1 MRQHKRTY
9 SAKAP
14 GSADAAVGRNVGTY
28 RRAREMT
35 QKALAARLGVSTQQ
49 VQKYES
55 ATNRIG
61 SGRLLQIA
69 EVLGVPVEQLF
80 DGTRA
85 AQWALLTATSD
96 CAAPVPAFPP
106 QAGPLPVS
114 RPGHSPVRG
123 RNGEGGGSRR
133 DWSPAASLPTPAAL
147 PAGRQSLRLLR
158 AFSRIEDPAARRLIV
173 TLAEKMAR

>member
-1 MRQHKRTY
+1 LRQRKRTL

-14 GSADAAVGRNVGTY
+14 GAADAAVGRNVGVY

-55 ATNRIG
+55 GTNRIG
-61 SGRLLQIA
+61 SGRLLRIA

-96 CAAPVPAFPP
+96 CAAPVPASPP
-106 QAGPLPVS
+106 QAGPSSVS

-123 RNGEGGGSRR
+123 RNGEGGGSRSG
-133 DWSPAASLPTPAAL
+133 WSPAAPLPTAAEL
-147 PAGRQSLRLLR
+147 LADAQSLRLAR
-158 AFSRIEDPAARRLIV
+158 AFARVVERAARRLFV
-173 TLAEKMAR
+173 ALVEKMAR